1 MEKIYAA
8 EYKKNRDGE
17 STASSIAQ
25 RLESWMHK
33 KVSQTYVSNDSSL
46 FDTLE
51 IGAGTLNQ
59 IPFESIYGNYD
70 IVEPMSFLFRGSQ
83 FLYRV
88 RNHFSDISEIPLTT
102 KYNRIISV
110 AVLEHIE
117 DLPQLVEKSI
127 RHLGCGL
134 EAFDWTRVS
143 NQNWLR
149 LWQSY
154 AS

>member
-1 MEKIYAA
+1 MDINEILRNYPKTRPILDARVEKIYAT

-17 STASSIAQ
+17 SAASSIAQ
-25 RLESWMHK
+25 RLESWMHNR
-33 KVSQTYVSNDSSL
+33 VSRTYVLNDFL
-46 FDTLE
+46 HIDTLE

-83 FLYRV
+83 LLSRV

-110 AVLEHIE
+110 AVLNPI
-117 DLPQLVEKSI
+117 
-127 RHLGCGL
+127 
-134 EAFDWTRVS
+134 
-143 NQNWLR
+143 
-149 LWQSY
+149 
-154 AS
+154 